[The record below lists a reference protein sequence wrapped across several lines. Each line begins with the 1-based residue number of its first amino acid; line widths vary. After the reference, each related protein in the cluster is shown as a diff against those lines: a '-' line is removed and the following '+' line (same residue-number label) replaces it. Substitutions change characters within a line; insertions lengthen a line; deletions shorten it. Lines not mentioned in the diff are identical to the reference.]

1 MTLQPALKMWI
12 AVFLLTVYSAL
23 PGGAGSKWVV
33 TFSRTEICVWA
44 GTTVTLPCRYDYPSG
59 YSVRRVMWFRISSED
74 KRDFAYHADSSMVS
88 PSYKGRTRYMGGH
101 KRCSLH
107 ITNVRL
113 SDAGQYH
120 FRFETDN
127 QQGRW
132 TSPDTIHLS
141 VTELQVQVHPARAGN
156 MFAAGETVFLSCVA
170 RGCAATGR
178 TFALYRNGVNL
189 GSAERW
195 SKIYNFG
202 SQHVGTYNCRP
213 VPPQN
218 VLSPGVALSLGS
230 APHNTMVHIIPQGS
244 VPEGGSATLTCSSD
258 AAPAVES
265 FAWFKE
271 GESGSMPDS
280 FKPQLHF
287 WKVDY
292 TDHGEYFCVARNPL
306 GVDRSRPVL
315 LNVTYPPKNTRILIH
330 PPGDIMEGYSVNLTC
345 SSNAN
350 PPVEKY
356 GWYKVNGGQ
365 PWTRGSSQNL
375 SLPSVRSHHSGQ
387 YYCTVWNQIGQQMSL
402 TAVLPVLYAP
412 KNTSAWARPSNVI
425 EAGESL
431 TLTCSSQANPAV
443 ENYTWYRINAADTL
457 ETRSGSSYTIA
468 EVSPGASG
476 QYYCEARNRIGT
488 HSSPV
493 LTVRVRGRLKVIA
506 LASAVGVSLGLIT
519 LTVAVMISKNMH
531 RVDTETPEEDKEHR
545 SSVSDTMFYESTQPT
560 IPARSCKM
568 SDIPEEPE
576 EMTESS
582 HPSIVPLNEAPQSS
596 ELNYI
601 TVHYGK
607 MPSVDQVQLMKVPL
621 DGSKESEDRHGVI
634 YSVLSRQQ

>member
-1 MTLQPALKMWI
+1 IIMIIQFIQLKI
-12 AVFLLTVYSAL
+12 AMMR
-23 PGGAGSKWVV
+23 SKWVV

-218 VLSPGVALSLGS
+218 VLSPGVALSLG
-230 APHNTMVHIIPQGS
+230 
-244 VPEGGSATLTCSSD
+244 
-258 AAPAVES
+258 
-265 FAWFKE
+265 
-271 GESGSMPDS
+271 
-280 FKPQLHF
+280 
-287 WKVDY
+287 
-292 TDHGEYFCVARNPL
+292 
-306 GVDRSRPVL
+306 
-315 LNVTYPPKNTRILIH
+315 YPPKNTRILIH

-402 TAVLPVLYAP
+402 TAVLVSILFHDYYLFLCDHADAP

-493 LTVRVRGRLKVIA
+493 LTVRVRG
-506 LASAVGVSLGLIT
+506 
-519 LTVAVMISKNMH
+519 
-531 RVDTETPEEDKEHR
+531 
-545 SSVSDTMFYESTQPT
+545 Q
-560 IPARSCKM
+560 
-568 SDIPEEPE
+568 
-576 EMTESS
+576 
-582 HPSIVPLNEAPQSS
+582 
-596 ELNYI
+596 
-601 TVHYGK
+601 
-607 MPSVDQVQLMKVPL
+607 
-621 DGSKESEDRHGVI
+621 
-634 YSVLSRQQ
+634 

>member
-1 MTLQPALKMWI
+1 
-12 AVFLLTVYSAL
+12 
-23 PGGAGSKWVV
+23 
-33 TFSRTEICVWA
+33 
-44 GTTVTLPCRYDYPSG
+44 TTVTLPCRYDYPSG

-141 VTELQVQVHPARAGN
+141 VT
-156 MFAAGETVFLSCVA
+156 VFLSPDLCVA

-218 VLSPGVALSLGS
+218 VLLWI
-230 APHNTMVHIIPQGS
+230 HT
-244 VPEGGSATLTCSSD
+244 SD

-315 LNVTYPPKNTRILIH
+315 LNVTCKYPPKNTRILIH

-402 TAVLPVLYAP
+402 TAVLPVLCEWPTRLKELLVSLQNLLYAP

-493 LTVRVRGRLKVIA
+493 LTVRVRG
-506 LASAVGVSLGLIT
+506 
-519 LTVAVMISKNMH
+519 
-531 RVDTETPEEDKEHR
+531 
-545 SSVSDTMFYESTQPT
+545 Q
-560 IPARSCKM
+560 
-568 SDIPEEPE
+568 
-576 EMTESS
+576 
-582 HPSIVPLNEAPQSS
+582 
-596 ELNYI
+596 
-601 TVHYGK
+601 
-607 MPSVDQVQLMKVPL
+607 
-621 DGSKESEDRHGVI
+621 
-634 YSVLSRQQ
+634 